1 MGFKS
6 RVLTVLLGLVCVLTL
21 LWGTAFA
28 NTSYAIDTKK
38 TLLPDDAYYWM
49 KCIEEQFC
57 LRVYANTEAE
67 AGWRLKSAEERL
79 NEALEMEAQNRLEE
93 AKSALARYR
102 AQIEFVFRS
111 LERVIM
117 EAQNRLEEA
126 KSALAR
132 YRAQIEFVFRSLERV
147 IKLARAQSGAQTV
160 LNEKNPSEKIA
171 LKNGW
176 FESNEMLE
184 RIEQRLRLQL
194 ELLNR
199 LLELLNRLQ
208 NRAEERILNQLRLTI
223 EICIFAANQERAREC
238 ATRRESNG
246 TLEES
251 NGARGTSGTPAQN
264 NRERE
269 QARTEAQNENYVQTQ
284 TQNRDQNCEQN
295 RQSENEVGQK
305 HGEDGQNEHRGE
317 ENGNRDDSP
326 NGNMETDSSRQRDP
340 NSQDIGNPGEVKA
353 KKPF

>member
-79 NEALEMEAQNRLEE
+79 NEALE
-93 AKSALARYR
+93 
-102 AQIEFVFRS
+102 
-111 LERVIM
+111 M